1 ILSGINTGDRSE
13 FYIPVA
19 LNQQNTNKLF
29 TGTYRLYRT
38 DNAKAANAAD
48 VHFRAIS
55 GDLTS
60 GCTGAAPNGARGC
73 FISAIGIGGGTGV
86 YTGSDDG
93 FVYFS
98 PDAMVNDSPAWTRL
112 DLHSQ
117 GAGDKHS
124 LPNRP
129 VAWIAVDQSN
139 YRIAYLGY
147 NGFNAATPHQPG
159 HVFKTTDAGQS
170 WTDVSGNLP
179 DAPVN
184 SLTLDP
190 SFPNTL
196 YAATDV
202 GPFVTYDGGAHWAL
216 MGTGF
221 PAVAVDQVDLDSY
234 DRVIGAGTH
243 GRGAWSMTDTVQ
255 APALVISKA
264 DSGKLVRGGSN
275 IDYSIKLR
283 NIGNVAATG
292 VTISD
297 PIPANTSFV
306 SADNGGANVGGT
318 VKWSGLSVPSAGSV
332 TVHLTVKIDPG
343 LKAGVASI
351 VDDGY
356 GATSAQGP
364 STSGSPVVTPIA
376 PLYRVTLSPASQL
389 DGARVGHSVNY
400 QVTLTNSGF
409 SADSYN
415 MTSSGG
421 TFPVSFLDSTCTTPL
436 TTTGSVASGDSTNVC
451 VKVDVPASA
460 ADGAT
465 STATVTA
472 TSVGSSAVSASGTV
486 TTKAVAVDTLVV
498 DDDSFSTTPV
508 DVQKYYTDALAAAG
522 KSFQVWD
529 LESDKNLPL
538 NFLKSFKYVVW
549 FTGNSYPSPLG
560 PYESELKSYLDGG
573 GNLFV
578 SGQDLLDQSG
588 GTTSFVHDY
597 LHISWDGLETQN
609 DKATK
614 HVTGVA
620 GTLTNGVGTVAY
632 SNAVLGND
640 FEDEITPN
648 GTAQVIFTDDSAQ
661 PDALQFSGTYKVVFL
676 AFPFEGYGTATQ
688 RTDLINRVYV
698 FFG

>member
-1 ILSGINTGDRSE
+1 
-13 FYIPVA
+13 
-19 LNQQNTNKLF
+19 
-29 TGTYRLYRT
+29 
-38 DNAKAANAAD
+38 
-48 VHFRAIS
+48 
-55 GDLTS
+55 
-60 GCTGAAPNGARGC
+60 
-73 FISAIGIGGGTGV
+73 
-86 YTGSDDG
+86 
-93 FVYFS
+93 
-98 PDAMVNDSPAWTRL
+98 
-112 DLHSQ
+112 
-117 GAGDKHS
+117 
-124 LPNRP
+124 
-129 VAWIAVDQSN
+129 
-139 YRIAYLGY
+139 
-147 NGFNAATPHQPG
+147 
-159 HVFKTTDAGQS
+159 
-170 WTDVSGNLP
+170 
-179 DAPVN
+179 
-184 SLTLDP
+184 
-190 SFPNTL
+190 
-196 YAATDV
+196 
-202 GPFVTYDGGAHWAL
+202 
-216 MGTGF
+216 
-221 PAVAVDQVDLDSY
+221 
-234 DRVIGAGTH
+234 
-243 GRGAWSMTDTVQ
+243 
-255 APALVISKA
+255 
-264 DSGKLVRGGSN
+264 
-275 IDYSIKLR
+275 
-283 NIGNVAATG
+283 
-292 VTISD
+292 
-297 PIPANTSFV
+297 
-306 SADNGGANVGGT
+306 
-318 VKWSGLSVPSAGSV
+318 
-332 TVHLTVKIDPG
+332 
-343 LKAGVASI
+343 
-351 VDDGY
+351 
-356 GATSAQGP
+356 
-364 STSGSPVVTPIA
+364 
-376 PLYRVTLSPASQL
+376 
-389 DGARVGHSVNY
+389 
-400 QVTLTNSGF
+400 
-409 SADSYN
+409 
-415 MTSSGG
+415 
-421 TFPVSFLDSTCTTPL
+421 FLDSTCTTPL

-597 LHISWDGLETQN
+597 LHVTWDGLETQN

-688 RTDLINRVYV
+688 RTDLITRVLIV
-698 FFG
+698 EDHRVVAEGLAALINDQADMSVVGNVGTVAECVAAATELNPDVVLLDFRLPDGMGPDAAAAIRSIRPASKMIFLTREDTEAARFAAVQSAASAFLPQS